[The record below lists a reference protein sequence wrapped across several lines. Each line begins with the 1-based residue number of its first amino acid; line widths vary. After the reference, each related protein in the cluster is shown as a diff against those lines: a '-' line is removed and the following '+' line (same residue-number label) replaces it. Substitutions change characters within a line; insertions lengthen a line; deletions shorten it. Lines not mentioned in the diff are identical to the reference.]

1 MPRNRFRQPMQLGG
15 PVRQPCL
22 SSGCLGWQ
30 NRFLGIDPELLKRLQ
45 IRAQGRNVGQLCSI
59 PERVMGSQVDSSS
72 KSEGFQL
79 VSRAKNKD
87 LQLGA
92 RAKNE
97 DIRRFSGV
105 FREEPKVIQE
115 CLLI

>member
-1 MPRNRFRQPMQLGG
+1 MEN
-15 PVRQPCL
+15 
-22 SSGCLGWQ
+22 
-30 NRFLGIDPELLKRLQ
+30 
-45 IRAQGRNVGQLCSI
+45 
-59 PERVMGSQVDSSS
+59 QVDSSA

-97 DIRRFSGV
+97 DKRRFSGV
-105 FREEPKVIQE
+105 FREELKVIQE
-115 CLLI
+115 FVADPFVILSNFFH

>member
-1 MPRNRFRQPMQLGG
+1 
-15 PVRQPCL
+15 
-22 SSGCLGWQ
+22 
-30 NRFLGIDPELLKRLQ
+30 
-45 IRAQGRNVGQLCSI
+45 
-59 PERVMGSQVDSSS
+59 MGNQVDSSA

-92 RAKNE
+92 RVKINE
-97 DIRRFSGV
+97 DKRRFSGA
-105 FREEPKVIQE
+105 FREEPIVIQE